1 MKTITTVE
9 VNQKLAAGE
18 QLNLIDV
25 REAAELVEGKIP
37 GVLHIPLGLLDFRMQ
52 ELDKSMPYII
62 VCHSGGRSAQAT
74 DFLTYH
80 GYDATNMNGG
90 MMMWPGEV
98 E

>member
-9 VNQKLAAGE
+9 VQQKLAAGE

-25 REAAELVEGKIP
+25 REAAELEEGKIP
-37 GVLHIPLGLLDFRMQ
+37 GILHIPLGLLEFRMQ
-52 ELDKSMPYII
+52 ELDKNTPYII

-74 DFLTYH
+74 DFLDYH
-80 GYDATNMNGG
+80 GYDAANMNGG
-90 MMMWPGEV
+90 MLMWSGEI